1 MEIRKSDRGLLAEI
15 EAWLS
20 LNRTP
25 EAKDLADLKASILH
39 HLQSTEGEASS
50 WATQSRQLTTEAVNL
65 STRLIATKFVADEA
79 VGLVWELVAALMQLH
94 TVSSTI
100 FPPEN
105 EKVPLLWRMAIQQ
118 AAAALS
124 KAAAFTA
131 AIAPAAPTVGGATEP
146 QILPPV
152 DAVPEYVPDWPGVPE
167 PFDHVAVDEDGRV
180 FCFVG
185 YPERRPANGV
195 WYPMSGQYKDVSY
208 ITEIPEPPGDTW
220 KQMIYQRPK

>member
-1 MEIRKSDRGLLAEI
+1 MENLDYIIDLLTETDGGNAVGEGNVRDAVLVLKQIKKTADAE
-15 EAWLS
+15 
-20 LNRTP
+20 
-25 EAKDLADLKASILH
+25 
-39 HLQSTEGEASS
+39 
-50 WATQSRQLTTEAVNL
+50 
-65 STRLIATKFVADEA
+65 STRPPATNFVADEA

-146 QILPPV
+146 VIFPPV

>member
-1 MEIRKSDRGLLAEI
+1 MEI

-39 HLQSTEGEASS
+39 HLQSTEGETSS
-50 WATQSRQLTTEAVNL
+50 WAAQSRQFIARPL
-65 STRLIATKFVADEA
+65 ATKFVADEA
-79 VGLVWELVAALMQLH
+79 VGLAGELAGALTQLH
-94 TVSSTI
+94 AVSSAV

-131 AIAPAAPTVGGATEP
+131 AIAPAAPTVGGATDP
-146 QILPPV
+146 VILPPV